1 MNPASNKQLVV
12 GGECFNHFSA
22 KEGIPM
28 PTITTNDGV
37 KLYYE
42 DKGKGRPLIMIP
54 GWTCTHNF
62 FKKNIDELAKSCRV
76 IAVEMRAH
84 GDSEKVMWGHR
95 ISRYAKDV
103 KDLIEALELEG
114 VVLLGWSMGAS
125 IIWSYIDMFCYEHL
139 AGHVSVDQSPRQ
151 YYSETW
157 RWGQPGCYDAE
168 ALAILTIRLE
178 YDPKSVARGLVPA
191 CFGDTPPTPEDVEF
205 LAGEIDKCPPKV
217 RAEIM
222 ADHTH
227 LDWRDLFPQ
236 IKLPVLVCVGR
247 QSKVFPWQGSAYV
260 GEHIPGAKTVFFEN
274 SGHMPFYEEPEKFN
288 QVVRDFVLG
297 LG

>member
-1 MNPASNKQLVV
+1 
-12 GGECFNHFSA
+12 
-22 KEGIPM
+22 M

-37 KLYYE
+37 EIFYI
-42 DKGKGRPLIMIP
+42 DQGQGRPIVLLA

-62 FKKNIDELAKSCRV
+62 FKKNIDELAKTNRV
-76 IAVEMRAH
+76 IGMDFRAH
-84 GDSEKVMWGHR
+84 GDSQKVMWGHR
-95 ISRYAKDV
+95 ISRYARDV
-103 KDLIEALELEG
+103 YDLLETLKIEKATL
-114 VVLLGWSMGAS
+114 VGWSMGAAV
-125 IIWSYIDMFCYEHL
+125 IWSYIDLFDNQHL

-151 YYSETW
+151 YYNETW
-157 RWGQPGCYDAE
+157 RYGQPGCYDAE

-178 YDPKSVARGLVPA
+178 YDPASVARGLVPA
-191 CFGDTPPTPEDVEF
+191 CFGDTYQFTPDEVEY
-205 LAGEIDKCPPKV
+205 LAREIDKCPPKV

-227 LDWRDLFPQ
+227 LDWRDLLPH

-260 GEHIPGAKTVFFEN
+260 GENIPGAKIEFFEQ

-288 QVVRDFVLG
+288 QVVRDFVNNLP
-297 LG
+297 